1 MELMITS
8 EEPLNQEQLENCNLL
23 ESQGRTAEGVFIY
36 KAWVQV
42 EDVLLFAADSRI
54 TSVWHKRLNFI
65 KNKGKVKTADDMRK
79 VYRTQVFN

>member
-8 EEPLNQEQLENCNLL
+8 KEQLEQEQLENCNHL
-23 ESQGRTAEGVFIY
+23 ELQGRTAEGVLIY

-54 TSVWHKRLNFI
+54 TSVWHKKANFI
-65 KNKGKVKTADDMRK
+65 KSKGKVKTADDMRK